1 MTDRRS
7 ASSDDTATASS
18 EATDGENGH
27 EREGRDDDTGRNGNA
42 DTTIRSEVDPDSRSG
57 VDDADADGSSGETPG
72 GASDGEDVDDA
83 GDGGGAG
90 DEDEADGTDDVDAE
104 LESLRQAVEDEYDFE
119 DFGPEEMAEMSY
131 EEWEAVFD
139 ADTWITGTEL
149 LDRIEADLRGR
160 VAGREVFARI
170 ERLVPDPAENEPER
184 LLAYSDEGYAMVY
197 PDGSV
202 DGRGTVLR
210 DVKPTVALC
219 SMDDYE
225 VDDPPEGEGLPAPSA
240 VPEGSGELGNFM
252 LQITAAIQLLAG
264 VGLFV
269 AWIALGVETIFAPV
283 VGLVFVIAGAFLFL
297 VVANARLSDRFRAEE
312 YRNRL
317 RAVGLESGERPDF
330 LPIESVESS
339 GSSESSESMETD
351 DESDSAT

>member
-1 MTDRRS
+1 MADRRS
-7 ASSDDTATASS
+7 GSAEDATTSATANTDREHEQSDEGGGATGIGDTEEREDVERTARSDVDGDPRSDDAH
-18 EATDGENGH
+18 TDE
-27 EREGRDDDTGRNGNA
+27 
-42 DTTIRSEVDPDSRSG
+42 
-57 VDDADADGSSGETPG
+57 
-72 GASDGEDVDDA
+72 GASDPEDA
-83 GDGGGAG
+83 
-90 DEDEADGTDDVDAE
+90 DAE
-104 LESLRQAVEDEYDFE
+104 LEALRQAVESEYDFE

-139 ADTWITGTEL
+139 HESWITGTEL
-149 LDRIEADLRGR
+149 LDRVEADLKSR
-160 VAGREVFARI
+160 VADREVFARI
-170 ERLVPDPAENEPER
+170 ERLAPAPTENEPAR
-184 LLAYSDEGYAMVY
+184 LLAYSDEGYALVY

-219 SMDDYE
+219 SMDEYDVE
-225 VDDPPEGEGLPAPSA
+225 EPPRGEGLPAPSA

-252 LQITAAIQLLAG
+252 LQVTAAIQLLAG

-269 AWIALGVETIFAPV
+269 AWIGLGVETIFAPV
-283 VGLVFVIAGAFLFL
+283 AAIVFVLAGAFLFL

-330 LPIESVESS
+330 LPVETA
-339 GSSESSESMETD
+339 ETEE
-351 DESDSAT
+351 ESDSTG

>member
-1 MTDRRS
+1 MLTMADRRPGS
-7 ASSDDTATASS
+7 PEDATAS
-18 EATDGENGH
+18 GETADADR
-27 EREGRDDDTGRNGNA
+27 EREGSEEKATNA
-42 DTTIRSEVDPDSRSG
+42 KGSDEPEATARPETDPASRSG
-57 VDDADADGSSGETPG
+57 VTGTDASGETNPG
-72 GASDGEDVDDA
+72 GDTDSNEDA
-83 GDGGGAG
+83 GSNG
-90 DEDEADGTDDVDAE
+90 DADVSRSSETARKTDDDTE
-104 LESLRQAVEDEYDFE
+104 LEELRRAVESEYDFE

-139 ADTWITGTEL
+139 HESWITGTEL
-149 LDRIEADLRGR
+149 LDRVGDDLRSR
-160 VAGREVFARI
+160 VADREVFARI
-170 ERLVPDPAENEPER
+170 ERLAADPAEGEPER

-219 SMDDYE
+219 SMDEYE
-225 VDDPPEGEGLPAPSA
+225 VEEPPEGEGLPAPSS

-264 VGLFV
+264 GSLFV
-269 AWIALGVETIFAPV
+269 AWIALDLTIIAPV
-283 VGLVFVIAGAFLFL
+283 VSLVFVLAGAFLFL

-330 LPIESVESS
+330 LPVESEES
-339 GSSESSESMETD
+339 GE
-351 DESDSAT
+351 ESDSTT

>member
-1 MTDRRS
+1 MADRRPG
-7 ASSDDTATASS
+7 SS
-18 EATDGENGH
+18 EDATTSGEAADADRKR
-27 EREGRDDDTGRNGNA
+27 ERSDKDTTDTEGRDEPAATTGSEAEEGNRVGDD
-42 DTTIRSEVDPDSRSG
+42 
-57 VDDADADGSSGETPG
+57 
-72 GASDGEDVDDA
+72 
-83 GDGGGAG
+83 
-90 DEDEADGTDDVDAE
+90 DAE
-104 LESLRQAVEDEYDFE
+104 LEELRQAVESEYDFE
-119 DFGPEEMAEMSY
+119 DFGAEEMAEMSY

-139 ADTWITGTEL
+139 HESWITGTEL
-149 LDRIEADLRGR
+149 LDRIGADLRSR
-160 VAGREVFARI
+160 VADREVFARV
-170 ERLVPDPAENEPER
+170 ERLAPDPTEGEPER

-219 SMDDYE
+219 SMDDYDVE
-225 VDDPPEGEGLPAPSA
+225 EPPEGEGLPAPSS

-283 VGLVFVIAGAFLFL
+283 AGLVFVLAGAFLFL

-330 LPIESVESS
+330 LPVEPEESNE
-339 GSSESSESMETD
+339 
-351 DESDSAT
+351 ESDSTT

>member
-1 MTDRRS
+1 
-7 ASSDDTATASS
+7 
-18 EATDGENGH
+18 
-27 EREGRDDDTGRNGNA
+27 
-42 DTTIRSEVDPDSRSG
+42 
-57 VDDADADGSSGETPG
+57 
-72 GASDGEDVDDA
+72 
-83 GDGGGAG
+83 
-90 DEDEADGTDDVDAE
+90 
-104 LESLRQAVEDEYDFE
+104 
-119 DFGPEEMAEMSY
+119 
-131 EEWEAVFD
+131 
-139 ADTWITGTEL
+139 
-149 LDRIEADLRGR
+149 
-160 VAGREVFARI
+160 
-170 ERLVPDPAENEPER
+170 
-184 LLAYSDEGYAMVY
+184 
-197 PDGSV
+197 
-202 DGRGTVLR
+202 
-210 DVKPTVALC
+210 
-219 SMDDYE
+219 
-225 VDDPPEGEGLPAPSA
+225 
-240 VPEGSGELGNFM
+240 M